1 MKKRTL
7 KITKKSETPRSKVK
21 HADGYISAVM
31 PLFYAGC
38 PDHVGRVLTEAA
50 LRKIA
55 DSDSN
60 YRYDE
65 KLGALL
71 TEVAI
76 SDQLLGTKRGAIS
89 MSSSVADLPPVL
101 QRLVKNRRD
110 DVVNDTNIQ
119 HLDEMVPYT
128 KVWALLHSLLKS
140 QSLKA
145 TDLVEA
151 LVLVSRVDNYE
162 VTQLVGYDAVNE
174 HAHMLMRQYFCSTPD
189 RLPDFYDDE
198 P

>member
-1 MKKRTL
+1 LKKNTVAKTTSR
-7 KITKKSETPRSKVK
+7 KSTSKVK
-21 HADGYISAVM
+21 HADGYISAVV
-31 PLFYAGC
+31 PLFYANC
-38 PDHVGRVLTEAA
+38 PDPVGRVLTEAA

-55 DSDSN
+55 DGDNN

-71 TEVAI
+71 AEVQV
-76 SDQLLGTKRGAIS
+76 SDQLLGTKRGITS
-89 MSSSVADLPPVL
+89 MSSSVVDLPPIL
-101 QRLVKNRRD
+101 QQQVKSRRD
-110 DVVNDTNIQ
+110 DIVNDTNIL

-140 QSLKA
+140 QSLRA

-151 LVLVSRVDNYE
+151 LVLVSRVDNHE